1 MRILHL
7 VAAVGIAVAACAGDE
22 ATTTTSGSAAPNTT
36 MAMPDPTTDPP
47 PATVP
52 GSITVPPPTVPPS
65 TVPPITDP
73 PPGAEPGS
81 SSPPGLMLGAPAPSL
96 LTARPREEIDW
107 PSIGPGWFVVDRS
120 ALDQRGLYFVSPDD
134 QVFAASALPADASRI
149 VAVSRDGRVVVL
161 EASDEACADGCSC
174 PDDADVLAAP
184 FGYLWLDVTTT
195 ELRSAI
201 DPTPVSVCDAA
212 RFDRAVGL
220 SIDGTAIWVRDSWFS
235 EQHRLEHIRLTRVE
249 LVGGS
254 ATTIVDER
262 LDTGAAD
269 SDKPGV
275 RWGISMLE
283 LDAGLVVATPTGTTF
298 RPADGA
304 SARPL
309 DVPDT
314 GCQLV
319 DEWGAGRVLA
329 RCVVPAGLHPTPA
342 GVPVE
347 QCHPTGLWALALDGS
362 AAQPVAVRLDQQGHL
377 ECFTGYAGAERIG
390 DSLALQVGGDGC
402 SDDVD
407 LIAADGVVTRWS
419 PPSRDSCT
427 ETLLGQ
433 RNGAWLIATWP
444 DHAGPVVIYEVTLD
458 ASAPLGLPEGDVIVL

>member
-1 MRILHL
+1 MRVLHL
-7 VAAVGIAVAACAGDE
+7 FAAVGIAVAACAGDE
-22 ATTTTSGSAAPNTT
+22 ATTTTSGSAASDTT
-36 MAMPDPTTDPP
+36 VAMSDPTTDPP

-52 GSITVPPPTVPPS
+52 GSITVPPTTVPP
-65 TVPPITDP
+65 TTDP
-73 PPGAEPGS
+73 PRSGAEPGS
-81 SSPPGLMLGAPAPSL
+81 SWPPGLVLGAPAPSL
-96 LTARPREEIDW
+96 LAARPREEIDW
-107 PSIGPGWFVVDRS
+107 PAIGPGWLVVDRS
-120 ALDQRGLYFVSPDD
+120 ERDQRGLYFVSPDD
-134 QVFAASALPADASRI
+134 QVFTASALPADASRI

-161 EASDEACADGCSC
+161 EESDQACADGCSC
-174 PDDADVLAAP
+174 PDDAEVLAAP

-201 DPTPVSVCDAA
+201 EPTPVSVCDAA
-212 RFDRAVGL
+212 RFERAVGL
-220 SIDGTAIWVRDSWFS
+220 SIDGAAIWVRDSWLS
-235 EQHRLEHIRLTRVE
+235 EQFRLERVRLTRVE
-249 LVGGS
+249 LVGGR

-262 LDTGAAD
+262 LDTGSPD
-269 SDKPGV
+269 SDEPGA

-283 LDAGLVVATPTGTTF
+283 LDDGLVVATPSGTVF
-298 RPADGA
+298 RPADGT
-304 SARPL
+304 STRSL

-319 DEWGAGRVLA
+319 DEWDAGRVLA
-329 RCVVPAGLHPTPA
+329 RCVVPAGLHPTPE

-362 AAQPVAVRLDQQGHL
+362 AAQPVAVRLDQHGHV

-427 ETLLGQ
+427 ETLVGQ

-444 DHAGPVVIYEVTLD
+444 DHAGPLVVYEVTLE
-458 ASAPLGLPEGDVIVL
+458 ASTPLGLPEGDVIVL